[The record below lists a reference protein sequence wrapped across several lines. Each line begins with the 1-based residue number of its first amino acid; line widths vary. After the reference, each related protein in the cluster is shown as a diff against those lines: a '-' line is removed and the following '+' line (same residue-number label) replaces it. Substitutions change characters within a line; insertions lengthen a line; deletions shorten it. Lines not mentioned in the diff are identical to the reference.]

1 MARRMTQKPGEPS
14 VSSSDAVTP
23 GTRMAGLSKVVSRV
37 TQTASLDQVDRE
49 LIALM
54 LADSRTSQRQLAKQI
69 GMSAPAVGERI
80 ARLERLG
87 VIKGYTVDVDWS
99 AVGVPVLVYIPMTIA
114 AGADLEQLVGELT
127 AIPELESLT
136 VVTGGYDLI
145 ARFRLSDH
153 IHLQRLLLDR
163 LYPIG
168 GLSRF
173 ETFLGL
179 GDIPAGIDLPAVMRQ
194 VHEESR

>member
-1 MARRMTQKPGEPS
+1 MAGRVNETSGGQSVGAGDSAKP
-14 VSSSDAVTP
+14 V
-23 GTRMAGLSKVVSRV
+23 TRMAGLSKLVSRV
-37 TQTASLDQVDRE
+37 APTVALDQVDRE

-87 VIKGYTVDVDWS
+87 VIKGYTVDIDWS

-114 AGADLEQLVGELT
+114 AGADLEALVGELT

-153 IHLQRLLLDR
+153 MHLQRLLLDR

-173 ETFLGL
+173 ETLLGL
-179 GDIPAGIDLPAVMRQ
+179 GDIPAGVDLPAVMRQ
-194 VHEESR
+194 VYEDGR

>member
-1 MARRMTQKPGEPS
+1 MAGRVNETSGGQSVGAGDSAKP
-14 VSSSDAVTP
+14 V
-23 GTRMAGLSKVVSRV
+23 TRMAGLSKLVSRV
-37 TQTASLDQVDRE
+37 APTVALDQVDRE

-87 VIKGYTVDVDWS
+87 VIKGYTVDIDWS

-114 AGADLEQLVGELT
+114 AGADLEALVGELT

-153 IHLQRLLLDR
+153 MHLQRLLLDR
-163 LYPIG
+163 LYPID
-168 GLSRF
+168 GLRPF
-173 ETFLGL
+173 ETLLGL
-179 GDIPAGIDLPAVMRQ
+179 GDIAAGVDLPAGMRQ
-194 VHEESR
+194 GYEDGR